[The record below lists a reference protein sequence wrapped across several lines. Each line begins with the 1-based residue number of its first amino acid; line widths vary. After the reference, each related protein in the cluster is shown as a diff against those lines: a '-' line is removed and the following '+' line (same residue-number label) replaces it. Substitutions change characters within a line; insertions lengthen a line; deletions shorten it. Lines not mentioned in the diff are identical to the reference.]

1 MRSTSAR
8 LTATLAMKSWSK
20 TLTLTEP
27 PHDVRALPS
36 RRVGEG
42 AEPPNAGREAA
53 LREQLEES
61 YQRGRI
67 EAERMLSEQLVQQ
80 RAELQD
86 VVNGLIVSLRE
97 AVPQV
102 FRQSEQAVTELAFEI
117 AQKVMGVLPV
127 TADMVSA
134 VVREALA
141 EVEGGTEL
149 SVRLNPSDL
158 ELLEKMSSPVLQSP
172 DCGRKVKFVSSPEV
186 ARGGC
191 LVYTN
196 FGVLDAR
203 RDSKFELLK
212 QTLLG

>member
-1 MRSTSAR
+1 
-8 LTATLAMKSWSK
+8 MKSWSK

-36 RRVGEG
+36 RRADEG
-42 AEPPNAGREAA
+42 AELSNAGREAA

-61 YQRGRI
+61 YQRGRV
-67 EAERMLSEQLVQQ
+67 EAERLLSEQLVQQ
-80 RAELQD
+80 RADLQD

-127 TADMVSA
+127 TADMMSA

-158 ELLEKMSSPVLQSP
+158 ELLEKMASPVLQSP
-172 DCGRKVKFVSSPEV
+172 DCGRKVKFTASPEV

-191 LVYTN
+191 LVHTN